1 MNFYRFF
8 PFRDDYY
15 YDRDDRYGRHGR
27 HHEEG
32 IVNNLIVNVQ
42 EEYRPHNHYFHPH
55 HHHQYPFWPPTV
67 AEPSGGGIPGPP
79 QGGGQSF
86 PPSCGGR

>member
-55 HHHQYPFWPPTV
+55 HHQYPFWPPTV